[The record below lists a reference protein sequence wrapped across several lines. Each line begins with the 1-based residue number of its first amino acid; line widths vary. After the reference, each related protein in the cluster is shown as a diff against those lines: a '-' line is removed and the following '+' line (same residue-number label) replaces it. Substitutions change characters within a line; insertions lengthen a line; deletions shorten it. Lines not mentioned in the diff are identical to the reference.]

1 MSPAGK
7 PMNKSLLVIV
17 CATATASA
25 TPMEDAITEQLTPML
40 PANLGI
46 ARVFVP
52 ASLANAKPAGLVV
65 EPPAQLRAGRPSIKM
80 TYKKKTI
87 YVPVALS
94 ALVDVAVLN
103 HAIAAGS
110 MISSEDFS
118 IEHRAIEGA
127 SAPAALVAGGTLTR
141 DLEAGA
147 PVGAHDIALP
157 PPSPRGM
164 RVSVDIAY
172 GGVHIKGTGVLE
184 LSARVGD
191 TATVRLAYNQT
202 VLKGTMTA
210 PGVVTVG
217 EAP

>member
-1 MSPAGK
+1 MK
-7 PMNKSLLVIV
+7 HLLVIL

-25 TPMEDAITEQLTPML
+25 TPMEDAITAALAPML

-52 ASLANAKPAGLVV
+52 VSLASATPTATNLVV
-65 EPPAQLRAGRPSIKM
+65 EPPMQPRAGRPSIKI
-80 TYKKKTI
+80 TFKHRTI

-94 ALVDVAVLN
+94 ALVDVAVVN

-110 MISSEDFS
+110 MLSSEDFS

-127 SAPAALVAGGTLTR
+127 GAPASQVAGGTLTR

-164 RVSVDIAY
+164 RVSVAIAH
-172 GGVHIKGTGVLE
+172 GGVHIQGTGVLE
-184 LSARVGD
+184 LSARVGE
-191 TATVRLAYNQT
+191 TATVRLAFNQT
-202 VLKGTMTA
+202 VLKGVMTS

-217 EAP
+217 DEP

>member
-1 MSPAGK
+1 MKA
-7 PMNKSLLVIV
+7 LLVIL

-25 TPMEDAITEQLTPML
+25 TPSSTRSSIEVAITEQLTPML
-40 PANLGI
+40 PPNLGI

-52 ASLANAKPAGLVV
+52 PSLANAKLSGLVV

-80 TYKKKTI
+80 TYRKKTI
-87 YVPVALS
+87 YVQVALS

-103 HAIAAGS
+103 HAVAAGS
-110 MISSEDFS
+110 MISSDDFS
-118 IEHRAIEGA
+118 IEHRAVEGA
-127 SAPAALVAGGTLTR
+127 SAPAAQVAGGTLTR
-141 DLEAGA
+141 DLDAGA

-164 RVSVDIAY
+164 RVSVDISH
-172 GGVHIKGTGVLE
+172 GGVHIRGTGVLE

-202 VLKGTMTA
+202 ILKGTMTA
-210 PGVVTVG
+210 PGVVTVRDQ
-217 EAP
+217 P